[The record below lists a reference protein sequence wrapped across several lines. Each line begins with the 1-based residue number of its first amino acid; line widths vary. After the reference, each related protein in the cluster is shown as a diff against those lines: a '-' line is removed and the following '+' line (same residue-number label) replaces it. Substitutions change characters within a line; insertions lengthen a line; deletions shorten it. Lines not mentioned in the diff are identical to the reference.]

1 MAVIKTS
8 FEKSIS
14 VTNLEILIN
23 SYAWVLLKIL
33 RISKNEKHFV
43 TFQKIYKRAHKV
55 YKYIKGG

>member
-23 SYAWVLLKIL
+23 SYAWVLLKTSRIL
-33 RISKNEKHFV
+33 KNGKYFG

-55 YKYIKGG
+55 YKYLKGG